1 MELGGEGAFA
11 GEEFAEVTGGDHVLD
26 DLSRLRGEGLSTW
39 DPGHGERITGWE
51 IRPSD
56 LKIDSCF
63 GEDTSRRYFL
73 EMKPL
78 DMNGLVAAVV
88 TPMDAKGE
96 LNLGVVPQV
105 VDHLERDGIT
115 GLYIAGSTGEG
126 MSLTDE
132 ERRAVAEAYVGAAKG
147 RMKTFVQVGHNSL
160 KASAELAGHAESIGA
175 DAVSATPTG
184 YFKVSGEAELVE
196 GLLPIVEAAPKTPFY
211 YYHIPFLSG
220 VNLDPMKLTDV
231 AMDRLP
237 TFCGIKY
244 SDGGSLYNLPLL
256 EKVGPGLEF
265 LAGSDE
271 AYLMAVA
278 QGFRSAVGSTYNY
291 AAPIYDRVRLA
302 AEGGDLEEARLW
314 QARALEMLGAMFGTC
329 GRASLK
335 VMMEMVGIDCGPVRR
350 PIDPASPQQ
359 ADALRKKLE
368 EMGWF
373 EWVGKEAVLK

>member
-1 MELGGEGAFA
+1 LGNVIEME
-11 GEEFAEVTGGDHVLD
+11 
-26 DLSRLRGEGLSTW
+26 
-39 DPGHGERITGWE
+39 P
-51 IRPSD
+51 
-56 LKIDSCF
+56 LKMS
-63 GEDTSRRYFL
+63 
-73 EMKPL
+73 
-78 DMNGLVAAVV
+78 GLVAAVV
-88 TPMDAKGE
+88 SPMDKNGE
-96 LNLGVVPQV
+96 LNVGIGPKVL
-105 VDHLERDGIT
+105 DHLESKGIT
-115 GLYIAGSTGEG
+115 GIYIAGSTGEG

-132 ERRAVAEAYVGAAKG
+132 ERRAVAEAYVSSAKG

-184 YFKVSGEAELVE
+184 YFKVSGEEALVE

-220 VNLDPMKLTDV
+220 VNLDPMKLTDR

-244 SDGGSLYNLPLL
+244 SDGASLYNLPLL

-271 AYLMAVA
+271 AYLMSVA
-278 QGFRSAVGSTYNY
+278 QGYRAAVGSTYNY
-291 AAPIYDRVRLA
+291 AAPIYDRVREA
-302 AEGGDLEEARLW
+302 VNSGNLEEAQMW
-314 QARALEMLGAMFGTC
+314 QGRALEMLGAMFETC

-335 VMMEMVGIDCGPVRR
+335 VMMQMVGIDCGPVRR
-350 PIDPASPQQ
+350 PIDPASPEQIV
-359 ADALRKKLE
+359 ALRKGLE

-373 EWVGKEAVLK
+373 DWVGQDVSVSV